1 MVHLVRAERLALTQ
15 MMYRKP
21 SNKTH
26 MEQRHLQLGHHL
38 VAFLDVLGQR
48 ERFKGLRL
56 PKTPEESAEV
66 AEVLRQTAGFVIELR
81 RIFDEQFQSFEAGLT
96 NVRRQ
101 TNAVQAFFNDAFD
114 HYESATPEGRTPR
127 DVASDRWPARCAT
140 PKPLRCA
147 SLWPSCA

>member
-1 MVHLVRAERLALTQ
+1 MLRFARVERLALTQ

-21 SNKTH
+21 SNRTH

-66 AEVLRQTAGFVIELR
+66 AEVPAADG
-81 RIFDEQFQSFEAGLT
+81 GLC
-96 NVRRQ
+96 
-101 TNAVQAFFNDAFD
+101 D
-114 HYESATPEGRTPR
+114 
-127 DVASDRWPARCAT
+127 
-140 PKPLRCA
+140 
-147 SLWPSCA
+147 